1 MNYVTIE
8 PKYFARIN
16 LDFEQ
21 DEEDID
27 WATKSAILEFTINIC
42 LDFNSD
48 VKYSSDLNDCLEI
61 VLESTIERQQTLKHI
76 ASEVVKFSEQFKLV
90 SVHINGVLHEPS
102 VV

>member
-1 MNYVTIE
+1 MNYVAIE

-16 LDFEQ
+16 LDFDS
-21 DEEDID
+21 DEGID
-27 WATKSAILEFTINIC
+27 WLTKSAILEFIVNIC
-42 LDFNSD
+42 LDFNGD
-48 VKYSSDLNDCLEI
+48 VKCSHDLDDCLEI

-76 ASEVVKFSEQFKLV
+76 ASEVVKFSEKFKLV